1 MLSVVGQLQVAQV
14 GRTGIFLSLEGQE
27 HVILVGVHVLLT
39 NLVDV
44 IHILQAYRMNG
55 ELLSVIFLVDERV
68 FHQSVIFQLAVFC
81 AVGHVTIQ
89 EEALVESGSRG
100 STYTEAGTLDG
111 ITTDVGVHRT
121 KLKLAQIFLL
131 IGLHIARGQDRHDF
145 LCDIKDGDG
154 AQFLHQHLHR
164 IFLALSGSIRSVC
177 CPILLR
183 TSVG

>member
-1 MLSVVGQLQVAQV
+1 
-14 GRTGIFLSLEGQE
+14 
-27 HVILVGVHVLLT
+27 
-39 NLVDV
+39 
-44 IHILQAYRMNG
+44 MNG
-55 ELLSVIFLVDERV
+55 ELLAVILLIDEGV
-68 FHQSVIFQLAVFC
+68 FHQSVIFQLTVFGS
-81 AVGHVTIQ
+81 VRHITIQ
-89 EEALVESGSRG
+89 EKALVESGCRG

-111 ITTDVGVHRT
+111 ITTDIGVHRT

-164 IFLALSGSIRSVC
+164 IFLALSSSIRSVR

-183 TSVG
+183 TSVS

>member
-1 MLSVVGQLQVAQV
+1 MKED
-14 GRTGIFLSLEGQE
+14 T
-27 HVILVGVHVLLT
+27 
-39 NLVDV
+39 
-44 IHILQAYRMNG
+44 

-111 ITTDVGVHRT
+111 ITTDIGVHRT

-131 IGLHIARGQDRHDF
+131 IGLHIARCQDRHDF
-145 LCDIKDGDG
+145 LCDTLPYMSIRNRNVSLCGSCY
-154 AQFLHQHLHR
+154 LHR
-164 IFLALSGSIRSVC
+164 
-177 CPILLR
+177 
-183 TSVG
+183 